1 MSGLI
6 YLTEDDPEMGNVV
19 LSSLSREGF
28 KVCWFQTGQ
37 ATLDGLRQMQPDF
50 CLLDLGLPD
59 IDGLDL
65 LRRIRVDFAGP
76 ILILSARGFETQ
88 KVKAL
93 DDGADD
99 YLVKPFGMGELLARL
114 RVLRRRQQGLQS
126 ARSEWTIDDLV
137 IDLNRHSVE
146 RAGQPIHLTPIEFT
160 LFATLIQAKGQLLT
174 HRKLLQ
180 AVWGSDAVDQTHYLR
195 IYMGKLRA
203 KIERIPAE
211 PTILLTETGVGYRVC
226 GLT

>member
-28 KVCWFQTGQ
+28 RVRWFQTGQ
-37 ATLDGLRQMQPDF
+37 ATLDALRQMPPDY

-59 IDGLDL
+59 MDGLDL

-114 RVLRRRQQGLQS
+114 RVLLRRQQGPQS
-126 ARSEWTIDDLV
+126 VRSEWMIDDLV
-137 IDLNRHSVE
+137 IDLNRHTVV

-160 LFATLIQAKGQLLT
+160 LLATLIQAKGQLLT

-226 GLT
+226 GLH